1 MLYISIYKHNVF
13 ENQKKTKTMSK
24 MIKWFYLNFRIQI
37 SSDVSVH
44 SYNFEP
50 LCIIYVF
57 RLLSLQISSHIYYTC
72 SLKGVLSLKYTVP
85 QKYAKNR
92 QYLESSSDVI
102 MHLENN
108 CNKVQTIIRS
118 QMFMVIGCVVFE
130 NLRAK
135 KL

>member
-1 MLYISIYKHNVF
+1 
-13 ENQKKTKTMSK
+13 MSFVYYHCK
-24 MIKWFYLNFRIQI
+24 FQG
-37 SSDVSVH
+37 
-44 SYNFEP
+44 
-50 LCIIYVF
+50 
-57 RLLSLQISSHIYYTC
+57 HIYYTC

-135 KL
+135 KIIGNINSYIVK